1 MIRVVL
7 DTNVVV
13 PAVRSDRG
21 ASRILL
27 TAALEQ
33 RTRLLLSVPL
43 MMEYEAVLMR
53 AEHRSVSGLS
63 VDDVGM
69 LLDAIAAVAEPIRL
83 AYLWRPTL
91 PDAEDDMVLETAVN
105 GGADGLVTLNRRHF
119 GPVTAWFGIAT
130 LSPAQ
135 GVTLMEKRV

>member
-1 MIRVVL
+1 MIRLVL

-13 PAVRSDRG
+13 AAVRSDRG
-21 ASRILL
+21 ASRVLL

-33 RTRLLLSVPL
+33 RIRLLLSVPL

-53 AEHRSVSGLS
+53 AEHRTVSGLS
-63 VDDVGM
+63 VNDVGV
-69 LLDAIAAVAEPIRL
+69 LLDAIAAGAEPIRL

-119 GPVTAWFGIAT
+119 GPVTARFGIAT

-135 GVTLMEKRV
+135 GVTLMEKRG

>member
-1 MIRVVL
+1 
-7 DTNVVV
+7 
-13 PAVRSDRG
+13 
-21 ASRILL
+21 
-27 TAALEQ
+27 
-33 RTRLLLSVPL
+33 

-53 AEHRSVSGLS
+53 AEHRTVSLLS
-63 VDDVGM
+63 VDDVGV

-91 PDAEDDMVLETAVN
+91 PDAEYDMVLETAVN

-119 GPVTAWFGIAT
+119 GAVTARCDIAP

-135 GVTLMEKRV
+135 GVTRMEAFANARSPPCGEG

>member
-13 PAVRSDRG
+13 AAVRSDRG
-21 ASRILL
+21 ASRVLL

-33 RTRLLLSVPL
+33 RITLLVSVPL

-53 AEHRSVSGLS
+53 AEHRTASGLS
-63 VDDVGM
+63 VDDVGV
-69 LLDAIAAVAEPIRL
+69 LLDAIGAVAKPIRL
-83 AYLWRPTL
+83 HYLWRPTSL
-91 PDAEDDMVLETAVN
+91 DAEDDMVLETAVN
-105 GGADGLVTLNRRHF
+105 GRAVGLITVNRRHF
-119 GPVTAWFGIAT
+119 APVTAKFGIAT

-135 GVTLMEKRV
+135 GVTLMEKRR